1 MGSSIPVQR
10 VTRITGEQAGYIATT
25 AAEGGIGYWSVI
37 DAYEFERWMPDPFD
51 TPLDVDPDFVF
62 YTIVDL
68 VEVDEGDDTRDYIP
82 FEVTPLAIAR
92 GIQRALNAGY
102 LTESIDD
109 IEACDADA
117 ADTIIQFAVFGNVVF
132 G

>member
-1 MGSSIPVQR
+1 MGSSIPLH
-10 VTRITGEQAGYIATT
+10 VTRKLAGESAGYIAIT

-37 DAYEFERWMPDPFD
+37 DTYDVERWMPDALDGPD
-51 TPLDVDPDFVF
+51 DVDPDFVF

-68 VEVDEGDDTRDYIP
+68 VEVAEDDDIRDVLP
-82 FEVTPLAIAR
+82 FDVTPLTIAS
-92 GIQRALNAGY
+92 GIQRALDAGY
-102 LTESIDD
+102 LMESIED